1 MKSAQLYG
9 YTVFE
14 NGEIFRGKRKL
25 SPYENANR
33 NGMIYMRIKLSVNGE
48 RRAYYVHRIVMQAF
62 TSWEAV
68 RDLQIDHIDGDS
80 TNNSLDNLMIV
91 TPSENCRKRVIIKYK
106 FNSKHVSYAE
116 S

>member
-1 MKSAQLYG
+1 MRSAKLYG
-9 YTVFE
+9 YTVYE
-14 NGEIFRGKRKL
+14 NGDIFRDKRKL

-68 RDLQIDHIDGDS
+68 RDRQVDHIDGDS
-80 TNNSLDNLMIV
+80 TNNALDNLMIV

-106 FNSKHVSYAE
+106 FSSKHVSYE
-116 S
+116 VR

>member
-1 MKSAQLYG
+1 MLTSILYG
-9 YTVFE
+9 YTVYE

-25 SPYENANR
+25 SPYENVNR

-48 RRAYYVHRIVMQAF
+48 RRAYYLHRIVMQAF

-68 RDLQIDHIDGDS
+68 RDRQVDHIDGDS

-91 TPSENCRKRVIIKYK
+91 TPSENCQKRVIVKY
-106 FNSKHVSYAE
+106 SKHAKHISYE
-116 S
+116 VR

>member
-1 MKSAQLYG
+1 MKSAKLYG

-25 SPYENANR
+25 FPYENVNR
-33 NGMIYMRIKLSVNGE
+33 NGMIYMRIKLTVNGE
-48 RRAYYVHRIVMQAF
+48 RRAYYLHRIVMQAF
-62 TSWEAV
+62 TSWEEI
-68 RDLQIDHIDGDS
+68 RDRQVDHIDGDS

-91 TPSENCRKRVIIKYK
+91 TPSENCQKRVIIRYSG
-106 FNSKHVSYAE
+106 NAKHVGYAE